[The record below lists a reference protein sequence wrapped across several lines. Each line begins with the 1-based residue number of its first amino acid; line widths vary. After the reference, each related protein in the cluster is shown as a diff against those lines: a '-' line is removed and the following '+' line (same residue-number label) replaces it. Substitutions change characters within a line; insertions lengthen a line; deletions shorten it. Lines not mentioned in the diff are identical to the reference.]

1 MTTLPVARHFVA
13 KKAMFSFLGASFRIF
28 GTDGSLQYFIKQKA
42 FKLKE
47 ELNVFA
53 DEGQTQKRLTI
64 KARQVFDVSATYDV
78 TDVVTGESVGAC
90 RRQGL
95 KSILRD
101 SWEVVDASGGL
112 LGTCKEDSMFMAL
125 LRRFIFKQWLP
136 ERFTVA
142 DPAGNAL
149 GTIRQRFNPF
159 QLAYDV
165 SFDGQ
170 NNASLDPRLGI
181 ALVVLLLAI
190 EGRQQ

>member
-13 KKAMFSFLGASFRIF
+13 KKAFFSFLGASFRIF
-28 GTDGSLQYFIKQKA
+28 GTDGTLQYFIKQKA

-53 DEGQTQKRLTI
+53 DEAQTQKRLTI

>member
-13 KKAMFSFLGASFRIF
+13 KKAFFSFLGASFRIF
-28 GTDGSLQYFIKQKA
+28 GTDGTLQYFIKQKA

-101 SWEVVDASGGL
+101 SWEVVDGSGGL

-136 ERFTVA
+136 ERYTVA
-142 DPAGNAL
+142 DASGNTL

-159 QLAYDV
+159 ILSYDV

-170 NNASLDPRLGI
+170 NNAALDPRLGI